1 MGKRDE
7 LRGLKEN
14 VIVGRLIPAGTGLAY
29 HKARRA
35 RDLMEQRLAM
45 QQQPHSEALKAA
57 EEMFE
62 DKENLA
68 ELEKMNE
75 EIALGGN
82 FDALAQS
89 QSAARRAAEQ
99 LFAHAPES
107 SDADAAPAAEEPAA
121 APAEEKKPEPA
132 PAPEE
137 VKLTAEEKA
146 MVDAFAQKI
155 DITNS
160 QQVLQY
166 GSACQKKIGDFSEA
180 ALSKVSTKDLG
191 EVGDMITDL
200 IGELK
205 SFDANEEQ
213 QKGIMGFFK
222 KKTSQ
227 LDALK
232 TKYDKTE
239 TNVEKIQSMLEA
251 HQVQLLK
258 DIAMLDKMYELNM
271 AYFKELSMY
280 ILAGKKKL
288 ADVRANELQQA
299 MDKAKA
305 SGLPEDAQAA
315 RDLADQCERFEKKLY
330 DLELTRNISLQMGPQ
345 IRLLQNNN
353 TMMAEKI
360 QSTIVNTIP
369 LWKNQM
375 VLALGLAHSQQAMQA
390 ERAVTNMTN
399 DLLKK
404 NAEALKLGTIETAK
418 ESQRG
423 IVDIETL
430 QQTNKSLIETLD
442 ELNKIQTEGRA
453 KRAAAEQELTRI
465 EDELKSK
472 MMEIRS

>member
-1 MGKRDE
+1 MADNNT
-7 LRGLKEN
+7 L
-14 VIVGRLIPAGTGLAY
+14 
-29 HKARRA
+29 
-35 RDLMEQRLAM
+35 
-45 QQQPHSEALKAA
+45 
-57 EEMFE
+57 
-62 DKENLA
+62 
-68 ELEKMNE
+68 
-75 EIALGGN
+75 N
-82 FDALAQS
+82 FDL
-89 QSAARRAAEQ
+89 
-99 LFAHAPES
+99 
-107 SDADAAPAAEEPAA
+107 DAPAVPTLTLDPTPEAA
-121 APAEEKKPEPA
+121 AEEKKPEPA
-132 PAPEE
+132 PAAQQPEVQLTPEE
-137 VKLTAEEKA
+137 QA
-146 MVDAFAQKI
+146 MVDSFAEKI

-180 ALSKVSTKDLG
+180 ALAKVSTKDLG
-191 EVGDMITDL
+191 EVGDMITNL

-213 QKGIMGFFK
+213 QKGILGFFK
-222 KKTSQ
+222 KKGNE
-227 LDALK
+227 LDNLK
-232 TKYDKTE
+232 TKYNKAE
-239 TNVEKIQSMLEA
+239 TNVENIQSMLEG

-288 ADVRANELQQA
+288 AEVRANELQQA
-299 MDKAKA
+299 MDKAKQ

-390 ERAVTNMTN
+390 ERAVTDMTN
-399 DLLKK
+399 ELLKK
-404 NAEALKLGTIETAK
+404 NADALKMGTIETAK

-423 IVDIETL
+423 VVDIETL

-465 EDELKSK
+465 EDELRAK

>member
-1 MGKRDE
+1 MADNNT
-7 LRGLKEN
+7 L
-14 VIVGRLIPAGTGLAY
+14 
-29 HKARRA
+29 
-35 RDLMEQRLAM
+35 
-45 QQQPHSEALKAA
+45 
-57 EEMFE
+57 
-62 DKENLA
+62 
-68 ELEKMNE
+68 
-75 EIALGGN
+75 N
-82 FDALAQS
+82 FDLDAPATPTLTLDP
-89 QSAARRAAEQ
+89 AED
-99 LFAHAPES
+99 L
-107 SDADAAPAAEEPAA
+107 AAPQPQKEV
-121 APAEEKKPEPA
+121 APDPQAVRLS
-132 PAPEE
+132 PEE
-137 VKLTAEEKA
+137 QA
-146 MVDAFAQKI
+146 MVDSFAQKI

-180 ALSKVSTKDLG
+180 ALAKVSTKDLG
-191 EVGDMITDL
+191 EVGEMITDL

-205 SFDANEEQ
+205 NFDAEEEE
-213 QKGIMGFFK
+213 KGLFGFFK
-222 KKTSQ
+222 KKSNQ
-227 LDALK
+227 IAALK
-232 TKYDKTE
+232 SKYDKAE
-239 TNVEKIQSMLEA
+239 TNVENIQSMLEG

-280 ILAGKKKL
+280 ILAGKQKL
-288 ADVRANELQQA
+288 ADVRTGALQQA
-299 MDKAKA
+299 MEKART

-315 RDLADQCERFEKKLY
+315 RDLSDQCERFEKKLY

-353 TMMAEKI
+353 SMMAEKI

-390 ERAVTNMTN
+390 ERAVTDMTN
-399 DLLKK
+399 ELLKK
-404 NAEALKLGTIETAK
+404 NADALKMGTIETAR

-423 IVDIETL
+423 VVDIETL

-442 ELNKIQTEGRA
+442 ELNKIQSEGRA

-465 EDELKSK
+465 EDELKQK

>member
-1 MGKRDE
+1 
-7 LRGLKEN
+7 
-14 VIVGRLIPAGTGLAY
+14 
-29 HKARRA
+29 
-35 RDLMEQRLAM
+35 
-45 QQQPHSEALKAA
+45 
-57 EEMFE
+57 
-62 DKENLA
+62 
-68 ELEKMNE
+68 
-75 EIALGGN
+75 
-82 FDALAQS
+82 
-89 QSAARRAAEQ
+89 
-99 LFAHAPES
+99 
-107 SDADAAPAAEEPAA
+107 
-121 APAEEKKPEPA
+121 
-132 PAPEE
+132 
-137 VKLTAEEKA
+137 
-146 MVDAFAQKI
+146 MVDSFAEKI

-213 QKGIMGFFK
+213 QKGILGFFK
-222 KKTSQ
+222 KKGDQ
-227 LDALK
+227 LDNLK
-232 TKYDKTE
+232 TKYSKAE
-239 TNVEKIQSMLEA
+239 TNVEKIQSMLEG

-258 DIAMLDKMYELNM
+258 DIAMLDKMYDLNM

-288 ADVRANELQQA
+288 AEVRANELQQA
-299 MDKAKA
+299 MDKAKT

-375 VLALGLAHSQQAMQA
+375 VLALGLAHTQKAMQA
-390 ERAVTNMTN
+390 ERAVTDMTN

-404 NAEALKLGTIETAK
+404 NAEALKMGTIETAK

-423 IVDIETL
+423 VVDIETL

-453 KRAAAEQELTRI
+453 KRVAAEQELTRI
-465 EDELKSK
+465 EDELKTK